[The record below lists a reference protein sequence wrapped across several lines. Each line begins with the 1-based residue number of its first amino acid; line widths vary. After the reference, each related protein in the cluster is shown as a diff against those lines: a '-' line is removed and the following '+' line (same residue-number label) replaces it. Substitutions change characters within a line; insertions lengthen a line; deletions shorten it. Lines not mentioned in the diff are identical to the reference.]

1 MLEDLMK
8 PTHLL
13 ILLIIVLL
21 LFGAKRLPDLA
32 QAVGKSVKI
41 LKREVNDL
49 HNDDQAAGTAD
60 DAAPTAKPASPSHP
74 TDTTD
79 TTNHNQV

>member
-21 LFGAKRLPDLA
+21 LFGAKRLPELA
-32 QAVGKSVKI
+32 KAVGKSARI
-41 LKREVNDL
+41 LKSEVNDL
-49 HNDDQAAGTAD
+49 HNDDQPDGTAD
-60 DAAPTAKPASPSHP
+60 NAAPTAKPASPSRP
-74 TDTTD
+74 ADTTE
-79 TTNHNQV
+79 HHQA